1 MIKTVGLYSH
11 IRSNNLKSVGLFCS
25 FAVSL
30 MLLWSIVF
38 QLYYYVFEFMGWLPL
53 EQSLEVSSSGL
64 FWATVVRLPYALI
77 VALIWTISCFALHAL
92 IIRSATGAI
101 GISRREAP
109 ELHKL
114 VENLTITAGLPMP
127 RLEIMETDARNAYAA
142 GLDPSSS
149 SIAVTRGLL
158 DTLDKAELEA
168 VLAHELT
175 HIRNYDTR
183 MNVVATVLSGGMC
196 MLAELI
202 WRHVCRKK
210 VPLQT
215 LFKPGAIDSTDILGS
230 WRGSQA
236 QTPADQRS
244 WGRIAGVLLL
254 CVVAPYLIFPIV
266 IFLAFKR
273 AMSVQSNETDK
284 FSLLPPR
291 KMACIPPLWLL
302 MVAINVFLAAAYVI
316 AAVARSAISRSRE
329 FIADAGAVELTK
341 NPHALVS
348 ALVKVAN
355 RDALDDLDPAIA
367 ALMISAPSGGW
378 LATHPSI
385 EERIAALQS
394 FAGAPAITSYVRRNG
409 AKVMAVARPEFGKP
423 IDMQP
428 AGFGRRR
435 GRMQG
440 ASSEGVSQ

>member
-38 QLYYYVFEFMGWLPL
+38 QLYYYLFGFMGWLPWELTL
-53 EQSLEVSSSGL
+53 EISHSGL
-64 FWATVVRLPYALI
+64 IWTTVARLHYALI
-77 VALIWTISCFALHAL
+77 VALVWTVAGFALHAL
-92 IIRSATGAI
+92 IIRSATGAV

-142 GLDPSSS
+142 GLDPTSS

-202 WRHVCRKK
+202 WRHVCRKT

-215 LFKPGAIDSTDILGS
+215 LFKPGAIDSTDVVGS
-230 WRGSQA
+230 WRGSHVQA
-236 QTPADQRS
+236 PGEQRS
-244 WGRIAGVLLL
+244 WGRIGGVLLI
-254 CVVAPYLIFPIV
+254 CVFAPYLIFPIV
-266 IFLAFKR
+266 IFIAVKR
-273 AMSVQSNETDK
+273 AMSMPSNETGTL
-284 FSLLPPR
+284 SLLPPK
-291 KMACIPPLWLL
+291 KMACIPPLWLVML
-302 MVAINVFLAAAYVI
+302 TINVFLAAAYVI

-355 RDALDDLDPAIA
+355 RDALDDLDPSIA

-394 FAGAPAITSYVRRNG
+394 FAGAPATTSYVRRNG
-409 AKVMAVARPEFGKP
+409 AKVMAVASPEFGKP
-423 IDMQP
+423 IGMQP
-428 AGFGRRR
+428 ASFGRRR

-440 ASSEGVSQ
+440 APSEGASQ